1 MVRRVAYLAAASGL
15 ALSLAGCAL
24 KIVGGFER
32 RPSWR
37 EAAEQACMVG
47 HQFASS
53 PYITPVKQIDGKGI
67 CGLEYPLKVSAFAGG
82 SVAVGPNAT
91 LGCPITDAVEAW
103 LRDAI
108 QPAAI
113 AWYGMPVVALKQISD
128 YSCRT
133 RNNIHGAK
141 LSEHAFGNALDVAG
155 FVFEDGRVLLV
166 RTGWRG
172 TAQEQGFLREVA
184 ATACERFTTF
194 LGPGARY
201 HGDHFHVDLA
211 HHGKTAT
218 SRFCNPTPK
227 VVPPVR
233 MPYEPSR
240 VAGYPPDAPAFTG
253 SVTPGPSGAER
264 AGAPLSYTAQ

>member
-1 MVRRVAYLAAASGL
+1 
-15 ALSLAGCAL
+15 
-24 KIVGGFER
+24 
-32 RPSWR
+32 
-37 EAAEQACMVG
+37 MVG

-67 CGLEYPLKVSAFAGG
+67 CGLEYPLKVSAFASG

-91 LGCPITDAVEAW
+91 LGCPITDAVERW
-103 LRDAI
+103 LRESI

-113 AWYGMPVVALKQISD
+113 AWYGVPVAEIKQISD

-141 LSEHAFGNALDVAG
+141 LSEHAFGNAIDVAG
-155 FVFEDGRVLLV
+155 FVLEDGRTILV

-172 TAQEQGFLREVA
+172 TPQEQAFLREVA
-184 ATACERFTTF
+184 ATGCERFMTF

-211 HHGKTAT
+211 HHGKSGT

-227 VVPPVR
+227 VVPPIR
-233 MPYEPSR
+233 MRYDPSR
-240 VAGYPPDAPAFTG
+240 VANYPQRAPVFTG
-253 SVTPGPSGAER
+253 SVTADPFGAER
-264 AGAPLSYTAQ
+264 MQAPLSYSE